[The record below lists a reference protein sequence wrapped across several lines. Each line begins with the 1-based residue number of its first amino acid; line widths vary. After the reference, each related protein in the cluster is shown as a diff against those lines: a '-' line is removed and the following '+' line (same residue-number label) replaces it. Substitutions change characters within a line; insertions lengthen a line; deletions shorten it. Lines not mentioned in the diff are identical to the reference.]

1 MHKPEIS
8 PYLENPLWV
17 QSFYTY
23 LILSHF
29 STDLKIEEE
38 KSKFLENF
46 EAVVETLQA
55 LSIRETFTIKSAD
68 KE

>member
-17 QSFYTY
+17 QPFYTD

-29 STDLKIEEE
+29 STDLKIE
-38 KSKFLENF
+38 KKCKFLDNF